1 MDHPEQPVVIVHPL
15 EQLATI
21 AEDSDYAALFPLQ
34 AEFDAELGGH
44 ARFTLEQLQAYARV
58 QAELYRAYDLEEGP
72 RKEELITMLS
82 LVLIAFLTQFDP
94 LDPAPVRYIYLDW
107 DTDGLVPMRLY
118 DVNREF
124 VDNEDLRNFLAIW
137 VSNIRDPELAGL
149 IGHEDENGPFQLDT
163 MRVVREWAQ
172 LLALGGER

>member
-34 AEFDAELGGH
+34 AEFTAELGGH
-44 ARFTLEQLQAYARV
+44 ARFTLEQLQTYARV

-72 RKEELITMLS
+72 RKDELITVLS

-94 LDPAPVRYIYLDW
+94 RDPTPVRYIHLDW

-118 DVNREF
+118 DANHEL
-124 VDNEDLRNFLAIW
+124 VDNEDLCSFLTIW
-137 VSNIRDPELAGL
+137 VSNIRDPALAGL
-149 IGHEDENGPFQLDT
+149 IGHENENGPFLLDT
-163 MRVVREWAQ
+163 MWVVRGWAQ
-172 LLALGGER
+172 LIPLSGER